1 MEYTIQSQPSY
12 SLLEVTLDEG
22 DSITAESGAMA
33 WMSDNMQ
40 MSTSTRGGVLTGLR
54 RSVLGGESFF
64 QNIFHV
70 EGGRGVLGLA
80 PGQPGDIVAYDM
92 RGTDLYLEKNA
103 YLASDKNVRIDSK
116 FEGLRGL
123 FNEGLFILRA
133 SGRGKL
139 FFNSYGDVQ
148 EIDVDGSYIVDNSH
162 AVAWEPTLE
171 YRITRGRKIR
181 SFLFS
186 DQLLLRFTGRGRLWV
201 QSRNPQ
207 ALANWVNPF
216 RSSAGSS
223 GGGE

>member
-12 SLLEVTLDEG
+12 SLLEVTLDEN
-22 DSITAESGAMA
+22 DSLAAESGAMA
-33 WMSDNMQ
+33 WMSDSIRMT
-40 MSTSTRGGVLTGLR
+40 TSTRGGVLTGIR

-64 QNIFHV
+64 QNTYHS
-70 EGGRGVLGLA
+70 EGGQGKLGLA
-80 PGQPGDIVAYDM
+80 PGQPGDIVAHDM

-103 YLASDKNVRIDSK
+103 FLASDVNVSIDSK

-148 EIDVDGSYIVDNSH
+148 EIEVDGSYIVDNSH
-162 AVAWEPTLE
+162 AVAWEPTLD

-216 RSSAGSS
+216 RSSASSS